1 VKDDS
6 ERAESAEKS
15 KTAFDESA
23 RLKSAFLRNVNH
35 AIRTPLNTIIGH
47 AELLMEAITPGDE
60 GREIRRSA
68 EAIAEASGRLERNFR
83 AILDLSKLDAGSFS
97 LAPATIKL
105 AELIELQLFEIQP
118 AAERNAIALTCEIE
132 DPEITITIDEYCLG
146 QALGNLLDN
155 AVKFTERGRII
166 VRVFRETDGTVCVNV
181 EDTGVG
187 IDSSYLPRLFEPF
200 SQEDASQAR
209 RYEGMGLGLALAK
222 RYLALNGAALSITSR
237 KHAGSVFTI
246 RLPQA

>member
-1 VKDDS
+1 
-6 ERAESAEKS
+6 
-15 KTAFDESA
+15 
-23 RLKSAFLRNVNH
+23 
-35 AIRTPLNTIIGH
+35 
-47 AELLMEAITPGDE
+47 MEAITPGDE

-200 SQEDASQAR
+200 SQRTPAR
-209 RYEGMGLGLALAK
+209 RGDTRGWAWGWHLQ
-222 RYLALNGAALSITSR
+222 NVISR
-237 KHAGSVFTI
+237 WTEL
-246 RLPQA
+246 RCR